1 MSLFLEIL
9 AIVLPVF
16 LVIALGYGLRRFKL
30 IDAAFLFQTNR
41 LVYYVALPLLLFYKI
56 GTADFAA
63 NFNGAL
69 VAGSVVAVVIIFIIS
84 YGWAALRHYPP
95 PIRGTFSQG
104 AFRGNLAYVGLAV
117 AMNAYGVEGFTR
129 AGILTGFLVP
139 VLNFLAITAL
149 LLPHRSAE
157 NRQGGAFWL
166 RQIALNPLIL
176 ASFAGIAWS
185 FLRLPLPMTID
196 RTLDIATGMSL
207 PLALLAIGG
216 SFSLERMRGDLVT
229 AALASA
235 LKLAVLPLLTVA
247 ILLWLGVSGI
257 DLGIGLII
265 AGTPAATANYIMSDQ
280 MGGDAELAGTIIM
293 LSTLFSALS
302 YTVGLLLLR
311 GFGL

>member
-30 IDAAFLFQTNR
+30 IDAAFLLQTNR

-63 NFNGAL
+63 NFNGTL
-69 VAGSVVAVVIIFIIS
+69 VAGSVAAVLFVFVAS
-84 YGWAALRHYPP
+84 YGWAALRNYPP
-95 PIRGTFSQG
+95 AIRGTFSQG
-104 AFRGNLAYVGLAV
+104 SFRGNLAYVGLAV
-117 AMNAYGVEGFTR
+117 AMNAYGPAGFTR

-149 LLPHRSAE
+149 LLPHRHTD
-157 NRQGGAFWL
+157 NPQGGAFWL
-166 RQIALNPLIL
+166 RQVALNPLIL

-185 FLRLPLPMTID
+185 FLGLPLPMTID

-216 SFSLERMRGDLVT
+216 SFSLERLRGDLVT
-229 AALASA
+229 AALATV

-247 ILLWLGVSGI
+247 LLLLLGVSGI

-265 AGTPAATANYIMSDQ
+265 AGTPAATANYIMSGQ
-280 MGGDAELAGTIIM
+280 MRGDAELAGTIIM

-302 YTVGLLLLR
+302 YTLGLLILR

>member
-1 MSLFLEIL
+1 MALFLEIL

-69 VAGSVVAVVIIFIIS
+69 VTGSVLAVVLVFVVS
-84 YGWAALRHYPP
+84 YGWAALRDYPP
-95 PIRGTFSQG
+95 AIRGTFSQG

-117 AMNAYGVEGFTR
+117 AMNAYGVDGFTR

-149 LLPHRSAE
+149 LLPHRQAE
-157 NRQGGAFWL
+157 NPQGATFWL
-166 RQIALNPLIL
+166 RQVALNPLIL

-185 FLRLPLPMTID
+185 FLRLPLPVTID

-216 SFSLERMRGDLVT
+216 SFSLQRMRGDLVT
-229 AALASA
+229 AALATA

-247 ILLWLGVSGI
+247 LLLWLGVSGI

-280 MGGDAELAGTIIM
+280 MRGDAELAGTIIM